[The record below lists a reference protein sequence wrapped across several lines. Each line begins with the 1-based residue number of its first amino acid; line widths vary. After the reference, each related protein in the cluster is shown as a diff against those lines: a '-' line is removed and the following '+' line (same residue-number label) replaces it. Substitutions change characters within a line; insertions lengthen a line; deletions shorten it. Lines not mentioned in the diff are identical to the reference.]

1 MKPKSLK
8 RFWPTTGLAIVSG
21 MRTTA
26 AVSALSGYLAN
37 TPSPLLNGFPFGFLQ
52 KKYVSV
58 ILKALVLAELA
69 GDKSPSAPNRIEK
82 GGLIARGLAG
92 AFTGAALYKS
102 RNGSAIAGAFL
113 GGTIAV
119 AATYGSFYLRKK
131 VVESTSVNDP
141 TIGGLE
147 DIIALQ
153 TASLAL

>member
-1 MKPKSLK
+1 MKPKPSK
-8 RFWPTTGLAIVSG
+8 RFWPTIGLASVSG

-26 AVSALSGYLAN
+26 AVSALSSYLVSA
-37 TPSPLLNGFPFGFLQ
+37 PSPLLNGFPFGFLQ
-52 KKYVSV
+52 KKYVSF

-69 GDKSPSAPNRIEK
+69 ADKSPAAPNRIEK
-82 GGLIARGLAG
+82 EGLIARGFAG

-102 RNGSAIAGAFL
+102 RNGSAFAGAFF
-113 GGTIAV
+113 GGTAAV

-131 VVESTSVNDP
+131 VVESTGINDP
-141 TIGGLE
+141 AVGGLE

>member
-1 MKPKSLK
+1 MKTKPLK
-8 RFWPTTGLAIVSG
+8 RFWPTIGLASVSG

-26 AVSALSGYLAN
+26 AISALSNYLVSA
-37 TPSPLLNGFPFGFLQ
+37 PSPLLNGFPFGFLQ

-69 GDKSPSAPNRIEK
+69 ADKSPAAPNRIEK
-82 GGLIARGLAG
+82 EGLIARGLAG
-92 AFTGAALYKS
+92 ALTGAALYKS
-102 RNGSAIAGAFL
+102 RNGSAFAGAFF
-113 GGTIAV
+113 GGAVAV

-153 TASLAL
+153 TAALAL